1 MSEFSIKDA
10 HRTIVGPKFDLRE
23 VSPDSTPGFK
33 GKGKDLDA
41 AFEEPD
47 EELLRLQKMLWAN
60 WRAGT
65 PGTGS
70 LLVVLQGMDTSGK
83 GGVVRQVFGLFPP
96 FGLKVTAFS
105 KPTEEELAHD
115 FLWRIRPHVP
125 ETGEIAVWDRSHYED
140 VLVHRVYQLSS
151 PDEIDRR
158 YGAITDFE
166 WELAQRGTRII
177 KVMLHISP
185 EFQAENLLARLEDP
199 EKFWK
204 YNPGDID
211 DRQNWDAY
219 QEAFQIAMT
228 RTSTA
233 YAPWF
238 CVPGDNKDYARMVV
252 KYLVLDAM
260 RSMNLSWP
268 ENHFDPEVEKQRL
281 AAVQI

>member
-1 MSEFSIKDA
+1 MSEFSMKDA
-10 HRTIVGPKFDLRE
+10 RRTIVGPTFDLAE
-23 VSPDSTPGFK
+23 VDPSSTPGFK
-33 GKGKDLDA
+33 GKNNDLDE
-41 AFEEPD
+41 AFKEPD
-47 EELLRLQKMLWAN
+47 AELLTLQKLLWAN
-60 WRAGT
+60 SRVGT
-65 PGTGS
+65 PDTGS

-96 FGLKVTAFS
+96 IGLKVSAFA
-105 KPTEEELAHD
+105 KPTAEELAHD
-115 FLWRIRPHVP
+115 FLWRIKPHAP
-125 ETGEIAVWDRSHYED
+125 KPGEIAVWDRSHYED
-140 VLVHRVYQLSS
+140 VLVHRVYQLST
-151 PDEIDRR
+151 PEEIDRR
-158 YGAITDFE
+158 YGAITQFE

-185 EFQAENLLARLEDP
+185 EFQAENLMERLEDP

-238 CVPGDNKDYARMVV
+238 CVPGDNKDYARAVV
-252 KYLVLDAM
+252 KYLVLDAL

-268 ENHFDPEVEKQRL
+268 EIHFDPEVEKQRL
-281 AAVQI
+281 AESQK